1 MVLPTTYNLLPTFL
15 VNALRYRYNSFMS
28 LYHTYRPQDFD
39 DVAGL
44 ATTKEVLKNAVK
56 EGKVSH
62 AYLFAGSRG
71 TGKTSCARI
80 LAKHI
85 LTSGIDDE
93 TLKTQIWESVSNGSF
108 VDLIE
113 IDAASN
119 TGVDNIRDLIDKIQ
133 FNPNVA
139 KAKVYI
145 IDEVHMLSKGAFN
158 ALLKTLEEPPPYAYF
173 ILATTELHKV
183 PETIQSRCI
192 RLPFNRHTQQD
203 IINRLQFVADKEGI
217 KVTPEGL
224 EAIAQ
229 YSRGGMRDAISL
241 LDQLQTLDNID
252 DAVVAKHTGGMT
264 SGSLQTMM
272 TALMEDSY
280 EVIVDTLKNAELSG
294 TSFETLT
301 RQLLTGLRTKLY
313 ENVKEQLDVQK
324 ISSLMK
330 KLLEALPLMRN
341 VPMPGMVLESAL
353 LSSESEVLPAQ
364 RNVSKV
370 AKVAEVKKEVL
381 DDVEVQEVSTS
392 TTSSTSR
399 TSTTSETSNPAEET
413 ESEEVAAVLE
423 ASEQDGEPEVK
434 PAAST
439 DGSMRLADVIQVWP
453 EVIAGIDKASARM
466 SLKTAEL
473 KAING
478 EVLTLA
484 FNSDYHK
491 QQVVPASI
499 SRQVEDGLQAKLG
512 TKLSIECSVDVA
524 AAPPKAEPF
533 APPTASRV
541 DAIVNKEA
549 GESVED
555 MVGDVFG

>member
-1 MVLPTTYNLLPTFL
+1 
-15 VNALRYRYNSFMS
+15 MS
-28 LYHTYRPQDFD
+28 LYHDYRPQDFD
-39 DVAGL
+39 DVSGL
-44 ATTKEVLKNAVK
+44 ATTIEVLKNAVK
-56 EGKVSH
+56 EDKVSH

-85 LTSGIDDE
+85 LTSGIDDKA
-93 TLKTQIWESVSNGSF
+93 LKDQIWTAVSDGSF

-133 FNPNVA
+133 FSPNVA

-203 IINRLQFVADKEGI
+203 ITSRLQFIADKEGI
-217 KVTPEGL
+217 NVTSEGL
-224 EAIAQ
+224 KAISQ

-241 LDQLQTLDNID
+241 LDQLQTIDTID
-252 DAVVAKHTGGMT
+252 DDTVAKHTGGMT
-264 SGSLQTMM
+264 AGSLQTMIS
-272 TALMEDSY
+272 ALLEDSY

-301 RQLLTGLRTKLY
+301 RQLLTGLRSKLY
-313 ENVKEQLDVQK
+313 ENVQAQLDVQK
-324 ISSLMK
+324 ISSIMK
-330 KLLEALPLMRN
+330 KLLESLPLMRN

-353 LSSESEVLPAQ
+353 LSSDSGVVPAQ
-364 RNVSKV
+364 QTVKKVEKEEEEEKVVQPAPVVEKV
-370 AKVAEVKKEVL
+370 AAAA
-381 DDVEVQEVSTS
+381 
-392 TTSSTSR
+392 
-399 TSTTSETSNPAEET
+399 PAEET

-423 ASEQDGEPEVK
+423 ASEHEDVPEVK
-434 PAAST
+434 PATAS
-439 DGSMRLADVIQVWP
+439 DGAMRLADVIQVWP
-453 EVIAGIDKASARM
+453 EVIASLDKASARM
-466 SLKTAEL
+466 SLKTAAL
-473 KAING
+473 KAIDG
-478 EVLTLA
+478 ETLTLA

-499 SRQVEDGLQAKLG
+499 SRQVEEGLLTKLG
-512 TKLSIECSVDVA
+512 KSLKIECVIEAV
-524 AAPPKAEPF
+524 AAPPPPPEPV
-533 APPTASRV
+533 ASPPPSRV
-541 DAIVNKEA
+541 DSIVNSEA